1 MSKIIRELFD
11 ANKKIDRTIEKV
23 ITYGTSQESRLRGE
37 IAEYIVTESIEQQF
51 TRLLERMQDAM
62 NAGGE
67 NEIGVWVSGFYG
79 SGKSSFTKYLGLA
92 FDNSITVDNTPF
104 LKLLEERLRTKQAK
118 ALLGTVTNRFPAA
131 VVMLDLAGEMLAGAT
146 LAEVSS
152 VLYFKVL
159 QWAGYSRNLKVA
171 AFERRLEKDGRWQ
184 EFEDKLQQRL
194 PDVSWKDLQDDP
206 LVVDSLIPQIAHEL
220 YPQLFLTP
228 TAFNTNTQDF
238 LQLETQ
244 RVEEMLAIIREKS
257 GKEHVIFVVDE
268 LGQYIGNS
276 DPQILNT
283 QGLAQNL
290 KRIGNGKVWFITT
303 AQQTLTEDDPR
314 VALNSGKLYKLK
326 DRFPIQIELE
336 SSDIKEICYRRLLSK
351 SPDGEEELG
360 KLFDAHGQALRHN
373 TKLKEAKFYD
383 SDFDRKDFI
392 DLYPF
397 LPAHFSILLYL
408 LGALAKTTGGVGLR
422 SAIKVIQDVLVEGN
436 DGRSPAANQ
445 PVGWL
450 ATTVTFYDS
459 LEKEIRRSFSSI
471 HQAAT
476 NTITSYKSPLHTEIA
491 KTVAVLQI
499 LGNLPVNAE
508 NIAGLIHPSLTA
520 VSRLDEIRGAVEE
533 MLNNPKVPLSEK
545 DGELYFLSEKLRDIE
560 ATRGLITPREM
571 DVSRILNTALQG
583 VFDPL
588 PRVSMAGNFTVTT
601 GLKVRSDSERITS
614 LAGENN
620 PVQLIVNLTAENYDT
635 SRSAL
640 VDESRDRK
648 SQNVIFLIARE
659 NKDCFDLAREIHRCQ
674 QIAESHRNELNQEI
688 KDYCAT
694 QLARADALTK
704 QLKTKLKQTLSQ
716 GSFIFR
722 GQYTAVTS
730 MQEDLLEAAKK
741 FLAPVAEQVFSRYAE
756 AGVRADTSLA
766 EKFLKVGSPKSLTA
780 ETDPLNL
787 VHLAAGNATFRLD
800 HKAILSVKDYI
811 EQNGSIDG
819 KRLLDHFSDPPFGWS
834 QDTLRYIL
842 AAMLVAGEIKLKV
855 SGREVTAA
863 GQQAIE
869 ALKTNKSFGPVGVSL
884 RDDRPSMETLA
895 RASER
900 LTELLGELIIPHEP
914 DISKAC
920 VKQFPGFQKEYG
932 PLSEKLKALH
942 LNGAT
947 RIEALNEELADVL
960 ETDGSDVPQ
969 RIGSEVSALYDN
981 LKWAGEV
988 KQALGKGLDKTIL
1001 DLQTHQNYL
1010 STLPDSGVPG
1020 TLRDELTDVMTTV
1033 RSRFQKEDFYRYAT
1047 ELNSSLNHIQSRVRE
1062 AVTAQKDAQRN
1073 RIKDGIEDLQRL
1085 PEWAE
1090 LTQEERGNVV
1100 TTLEALLLDA
1110 TPDLDGFKKLLA
1122 RDYDL
1127 NSQLSAF
1134 RESIRKQG
1142 REKQLQRLEE
1152 ERAKV
1157 KEEAK
1162 VDGPVKLKKSVAV
1175 PANVTTAAQ
1184 LEDLILQLQELKQ
1197 QMALGAEI
1205 ELNFTI
1211 QN

>member
-11 ANKKIDRTIEKV
+11 ANKKIDRAIEKV
-23 ITYGTSQESRLRGE
+23 ITYGTSQESRLRAE

-62 NAGGE
+62 NVGGE

-92 FDNSITVDNTPF
+92 FDNSVIVDDVPF
-104 LKLLEERLRTKQAK
+104 LKLLEERLHTKQAK
-118 ALLGTVTNRFPAA
+118 ALLSTITNRFPAA

-194 PDVSWKDLQDDP
+194 PDVGWKELQDDP

-220 YPQLFLTP
+220 YPQFFLTP
-228 TAFNTNTQDF
+228 NAFNTNTQDF

-257 GKEHVIFVVDE
+257 AKEHVIFVVDE

-276 DPQILNT
+276 DSQILNT

-290 KRIGNGKVWFITT
+290 KRLGNGKVWFITT

-351 SPDGEEELG
+351 SPDGEEDLG

-422 SAIKVIQDVLVEGN
+422 SAIKVIQDILVEGN

-476 NTITSYKSPLHTEIA
+476 NTITYYKSPLHTEIA
-491 KTVAVLQI
+491 KAVAVLQI

-508 NIAGLIHPSLTA
+508 NIASLIHPALTA
-520 VSRLDEIRGAVEE
+520 AARVDEVRSAVEE
-533 MLNNPKVPLSEK
+533 MLNNPQIPLSEK
-545 DGELYFLSEKLRDIE
+545 DGGLYFLSEKLRDIE
-560 ATRGLITPREM
+560 EARGLITPREM

-588 PRVSMAGNFTVTT
+588 PRVSMVGTFTVTA

-620 PVQLIVNLTAENYDT
+620 PVQLIVNLTAENYET

-659 NKDCFDLAREIHRCQ
+659 NKECFDLAREIHRCE
-674 QIAESHRNELNQEI
+674 QIAQLHRSELNQEI

-694 QLARADALTK
+694 QLARADSLAA
-704 QLKTKLKQTLSQ
+704 QLKTKLRQTLSQ

-730 MQEDLLEAAKK
+730 LDEKLLDAAKT

-756 AGVRADTSLA
+756 AGVRAETALA
-766 EKFLKVGSPKSLTA
+766 EKFLKVGSPTSLTA
-780 ETDPLNL
+780 DTDPLTL
-787 VHLAAGNATFRLD
+787 VQVAAGKATFKLD
-800 HKAILSVKDYI
+800 HKAIVSLKDYI
-811 EQNGSIDG
+811 EQNGSTDG
-819 KRLLDHFSDPPFGWS
+819 KRLIDHFGEPPFGWS
-834 QDTLRYIL
+834 PDTLRYII

-863 GQQAIE
+863 GQQAID

-884 RDDRPSMETLA
+884 RDDRPSMDTLA
-895 RASER
+895 RAAER
-900 LTELLGELIIPHEP
+900 LTELLGEAIIPLEQE
-914 DISKAC
+914 ISKVC

-932 PLSEKLKALH
+932 PLSEKLKALQ
-942 LNGAT
+942 LSGAT
-947 RIEALNEELADVL
+947 RIEELNEELAAVL
-960 ETDGSDVPQ
+960 ANDGSDVPQ
-969 RIGSEVSALYDN
+969 RIGSEVSALYEN

-988 KQALGKGLDKTIL
+988 KHALGRGLDTTVR
-1001 DLQTHQNYL
+1001 DLQAHQSYL
-1010 STLPDSGVPG
+1010 RTSPDFGVPG
-1020 TLRDELTDVMTTV
+1020 RLRSELSEQLTLIQ
-1033 RSRFQKEDFYRYAT
+1033 SRFQKDDFYRYAT
-1047 ELNSSLNHIQSRVRE
+1047 ELNSSLNHIQARVRE
-1062 AVTAQKDAQRN
+1062 AVTAQKEAQRQ
-1073 RIKDGIEDLQRL
+1073 RIKDGLEDLQRL
-1085 PEWAE
+1085 SEWAE
-1090 LTQEERGNVV
+1090 LTQEERGNVT
-1100 TTLEALLLDA
+1100 TTLESLLLDA
-1110 TPDLDGFKKLLA
+1110 TPDLEGFKQLLA
-1122 RDYDL
+1122 RDNDL
-1127 NSQLSAF
+1127 TAQLTEF
-1134 RESIRKQG
+1134 RESIRRQAKE
-1142 REKQLQRLEE
+1142 RQLQRLEE

-1157 KEEAK
+1157 KEE
-1162 VDGPVKLKKSVAV
+1162 GPVKLKKSVAV

-1184 LEDLILQLQELKQ
+1184 LEELIQQLQELKQ

-1205 ELNFTI
+1205 ELSFMI
-1211 QN
+1211 REEEQ